1 MKAASFGEAA
11 SLSVLLRLP
20 SLNIGDYYS
29 DFPLKRQTRHLSIS
43 ESNQTLQRIRT
54 MLRMLNVRES
64 FMIRKPAVLI
74 REKRNITF

>member
-43 ESNQTLQRIRT
+43 EQSNTAKNT
-54 MLRMLNVRES
+54 DYAANVEC
-64 FMIRKPAVLI
+64 
-74 REKRNITF
+74 